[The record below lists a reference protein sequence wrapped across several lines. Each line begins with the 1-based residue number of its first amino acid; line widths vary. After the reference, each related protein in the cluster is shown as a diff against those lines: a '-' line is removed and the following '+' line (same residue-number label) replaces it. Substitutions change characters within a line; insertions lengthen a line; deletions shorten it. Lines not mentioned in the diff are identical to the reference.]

1 MAKQDKQERR
11 LQKEQAKAAKAGEKA
26 AAKAQRRA
34 AKPRR
39 KAKKADL
46 ENEPVPEAQPATFR
60 PRLEL
65 VTEPGPVKHL
75 HWEAEQRARRAAEAA
90 RLSEP
95 AAPAAAPREQPALP
109 PLGGRRRTLYTTE
122 NGNQVVAYEQGG
134 RRQLAITEERD
145 GQLQEVPFDESQV
158 DQVIGTPGEPTPLQ
172 EALHE
177 APPVTVQEEPKR
189 GFWRRK
195 AAAPAQPAVEHI
207 YRPVEVVETITSVQP
222 PALRPAAQPETGL
235 DAWEPDAAF
244 RQAVRPARPAPRV
257 QAPRKAAARKPRK
270 AAPTLRQAPRSPK
283 RKLVRKPARAYPG
296 DNHPVIDIEGIGPI
310 YAKKLEKMRIGTTGL
325 LNVAKPGRVARRLKV
340 PAKTVRKWQAQAEL
354 IKVPGIGPQFAEAL
368 ARSGVKGIDELK
380 KRSAPDLSKQ
390 VAKYLGGLGSNVV
403 GQPLT
408 PKRIAAWK
416 RKAQPMRRVKV
427 DLGKLAVADHGL
439 PPPWLREAAG
449 KKAKRAARKTAK
461 KAAKT
466 RRSR

>member
-1 MAKQDKQERR
+1 MAKLSKEERR
-11 LQKEQAKAAKAGEKA
+11 LQKEQAKAAKAEERA

-34 AKPRR
+34 AKPR
-39 KAKKADL
+39 KARKADL
-46 ENEPVPEAQPATFR
+46 ENEPVPEAQPAAFR

-75 HWEAEQRARRAAEAA
+75 HWEAEQRARAAEAA
-90 RLSEP
+90 RLSESAGP
-95 AAPAAAPREQPALP
+95 AAPAPAREPPGLP

-122 NGNQVVAYEQGG
+122 NGNQVVAYEQDG

-145 GQLQEVPFDESQV
+145 GRLQEVPFDESQV
-158 DQVIGTPGEPTPLQ
+158 DQVIGTQGEPTPLQ

-207 YRPVEVVETITSVQP
+207 YRPVEIVETITSVQP
-222 PALRPAAQPETGL
+222 PAAQPETEL
-235 DAWEPDAAF
+235 DAWEPDAAS
-244 RQAVRPARPAPRV
+244 RQAVRPARPAPRA

-270 AAPTLRQAPRSPK
+270 AAPTLKQAPRSPK

-296 DNHPVIDIEGIGPI
+296 DNHPVIDIEGIGPV

-380 KRSAPDLSKQ
+380 RRSAPDLSRQ

-449 KKAKRAARKTAK
+449 KAGKTAARKTAK
-461 KAAKT
+461 KTAKA